1 MIDNPKPIS
10 RFSNII
16 LIYKMML
23 RYWIYL
29 VTGILAM
36 MGYAFFNGI
45 SITLIIPLFDYVFNQ
60 SKINLL
66 YTDWSGFSAAASEML
81 SKHFTASGGFISGL
95 QNYSPLWDSTKT
107 LMLQTSSIT
116 LLYVLCVFVFS
127 AIILKNLFGFS
138 TNVLFNTLRSRTVRD
153 IRSFMFRR
161 YLSQSLDFFSKN
173 RVGDAMVR
181 MMSDVEVVSDQFLNQ
196 LINALRELTTIIV
209 FAVIAWKLNSKLM
222 LYSILVLPLFSL
234 VISMLGKKLKKYAQ
248 RILEQLSSLFSHVE
262 EILNSMK
269 IVQAFRREE
278 HEIAS
283 FNKINNRQAQLW
295 CRSQNYSALN
305 TPISELNT
313 AITGILV
320 IVIGG
325 NMILN
330 PDAGFSLGEFTAF
343 LFALFSML
351 HPLKVLTQVYTEIRK
366 ALVSLDRI
374 AGVMN
379 EESRIKDSADALPKK
394 SFDHSLEFQNV
405 SFHYKEGKPV
415 IKNFSL
421 VIPKGSKTAL
431 VGASGGGKTTIANL
445 ANRLYEVHE
454 GSIKVDGIDIRKIKL
469 NDLRRL
475 FGVVTQD
482 SVLFTKSVRENIAY
496 GSHEAVTDEQVKAAG
511 LIANADDFIQELPN
525 KYDEVL
531 GNKGS
536 DLSGGQRQRLC
547 IARAVVADPPILI
560 FDEATSALDT
570 DSEKKVQEA
579 IDFATRNRTV
589 IMIAHR
595 LSTVLKAD
603 QIVVLEKGVIVGQ
616 GSHEELLKTCERYRH
631 LYNIQSG
638 AH

>member
-1 MIDNPKPIS
+1 
-10 RFSNII
+10 
-16 LIYKMML
+16 MML
-23 RYWIYL
+23 HYWIYL
-29 VTGILAM
+29 VTGITAM
-36 MGYAFFNGI
+36 MGFAFFNGI

-60 SKINLL
+60 NKVNVL
-66 YTDWSGFSAAASEML
+66 YTDWSGFSAAAAEML
-81 SKHFTASGGFISGL
+81 SRHFSASGGFISGL
-95 QNYSPLWDSTKT
+95 QNYSPLWESTKT

-116 LLYVLCVFVFS
+116 LLYVLCIFVFC
-127 AIILKNLFGFS
+127 AIILKNLFGF
-138 TNVLFNTLRSRTVRD
+138 TNNILFNTLRARTVRD

-173 RVGDAMVR
+173 RVGDALVR
-181 MMSDVEVVSDQFLNQ
+181 MMSDVEVVSDQFLKQ
-196 LINALRELTTIIV
+196 FINALRELTTIVV
-209 FAVIAWKLNSKLM
+209 FAIIAWKLNSKLM
-222 LYSILVLPLFSL
+222 LYSIIVLPLFSI
-234 VISMLGKKLKKYAQ
+234 VISMLGKKLKKYAK

-269 IVQAFRREE
+269 IVQAFRHEE
-278 HEIAS
+278 HEIDS
-283 FNKINNRQAQLW
+283 FNKINSRHAQLW

-320 IVIGG
+320 MIIGG
-325 NMILN
+325 NMILDPSAN
-330 PDAGFSLGEFTAF
+330 FSLGEFTAF

-366 ALVSLDRI
+366 AMVSLDRI

-379 EESRIKDSADALPKK
+379 AESRIKDSDDAVSKV
-394 SFDHSLEFQNV
+394 SFDHALEFDKV

-415 IKNFSL
+415 IKDFSL
-421 VIPKGSKTAL
+421 VIPKGSKTAF

-445 ANRLYEVHE
+445 TNRLYEVHE

-469 NDLRRL
+469 DDLRRL

-496 GSHEAVTDEQVKAAG
+496 GSHEAVTDEQVRAAG
-511 LIANADDFIQELPN
+511 MIANADEFIQELPN

-570 DSEKKVQEA
+570 DSEHKVQEA
-579 IDFATRNRTV
+579 IDYATRNRTV

-603 QIVVLEKGVIVGQ
+603 QIVVLEKGRIVGQ
-616 GSHEELLKTCERYRH
+616 GSHAELLKTCERYRH